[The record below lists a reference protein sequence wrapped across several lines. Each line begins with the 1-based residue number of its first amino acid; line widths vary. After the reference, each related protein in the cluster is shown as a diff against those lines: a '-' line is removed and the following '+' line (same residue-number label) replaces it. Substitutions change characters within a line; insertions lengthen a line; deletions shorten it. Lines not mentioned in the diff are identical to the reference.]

1 MYHVGWQKE
10 KAHISCLKAHI
21 HYFLSP
27 LLDIGA
33 QIQKHRERKEAFMPY
48 EDIGAM
54 SPHGSRKQ
62 AGRGWIQRWQTREV
76 ARVVRKPGDTEQ
88 IRQSSKNKRGKISRS
103 EISQYGK
110 KAGKT
115 SEM

>member
-33 QIQKHRERKEAFMPY
+33 QIQKHRETKEAFMPY

-54 SPHGSRKQ
+54 SPPWVKE
-62 AGRGWIQRWQTREV
+62 AGRKRLDTEV
-76 ARVVRKPGDTEQ
+76 ADKRGS
-88 IRQSSKNKRGKISRS
+88 QSSQ
-103 EISQYGK
+103 E
-110 KAGKT
+110 AW
-115 SEM
+115 